1 MKSPGG
7 KSIRVAL
14 DGYGAGGDYRGRVAL
29 RLDLDGNGRFV
40 QRGESFDIA
49 KPFNVGRTTYEIADM
64 SPLGDAFTIV
74 KSEQKVPE
82 IPIVPDFDVGEKVPP
97 FVKTALDG
105 RKVSFPA
112 DYKGKLVLL
121 DLWATWCGPCVEEVP
136 NLARAYARFREQGLE
151 ILGISLDYAGQR
163 GLVAQFTK
171 SKRMSWPQIC
181 DDDRWNPDLAKL
193 QHGLPWLLLVDGD
206 TGEILATGTELR
218 GDFLAFNVQEA
229 LKKRAQRKA
238 Q

>member
-1 MKSPGG
+1 M
-7 KSIRVAL
+7 
-14 DGYGAGGDYRGRVAL
+14 AL

-49 KPFNVGRTTYEIADM
+49 KPFNVGGTTYEIADM

-74 KSEQKVPE
+74 KSHQKVPE

-105 RKVSFPA
+105 RKVTFPA

-136 NLARAYARFREQGLE
+136 NLASAYARFREQGLE

-171 SKRMSWPQIC
+171 SKRMSWPQIY
-181 DDDRWNPDLAKL
+181 DDDGWDPDLAKL
-193 QHGLPWLLLVDGD
+193 QHGLPWPLLGDGN
-206 TGEILATGTELR
+206 TGDILDKGFDLR
-218 GDFLAFNVQEA
+218 GDFLAFNVQEP
-229 LKKRAQRKA
+229 LKKKTVRNAK
-238 Q
+238 